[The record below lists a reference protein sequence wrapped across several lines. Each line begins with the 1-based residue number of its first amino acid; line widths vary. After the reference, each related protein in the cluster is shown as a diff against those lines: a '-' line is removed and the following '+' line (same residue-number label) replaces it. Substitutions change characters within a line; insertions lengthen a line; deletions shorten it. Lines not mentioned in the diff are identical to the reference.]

1 MKLLNDMYDISCK
14 PRCESYKKLSNNITL
29 IDNFFEDF
37 EAARNFFLSREK
49 WGCLRC
55 ITYQNHSKP
64 GYESFFPN
72 WIGRSLMEKYVIDNK
87 VSDDVSSY
95 NAVCNHFFYDT
106 RPIVSLSNSGCFPH
120 YDSILDAF
128 DAVQSICLV
137 NLNHV
142 PVSTKFYTF
151 KGKEYITEETFREWE
166 DHLEELTQDLQ
177 KSHDMNNL
185 SLEQFKQYLDNQKN
199 PKVRLINTQVY
210 KPNQAIVYNGNL
222 FHSPNVT
229 EEFTEEN
236 PRSVLKITFNKKL
249 MRKKVTYA

>member
-49 WGCLRC
+49 WGC
-55 ITYQNHSKP
+55 ITYQIHSKP

-72 WIGRSLMEKYVIDNK
+72 WIGRSLMEKYVIDSK
-87 VSDDVSSY
+87 VSDDVRSY

-106 RPIVSLSNSGCFPH
+106 SPIISLSNSGCFPH

-199 PKVRLINTQVY
+199 PKVRLITTQVY

>member
-49 WGCLRC
+49 WGC
-55 ITYQNHSKP
+55 ITYQIHSKP

-72 WIGRSLMEKYVIDNK
+72 WIGRSLMEKYVIDSK
-87 VSDDVSSY
+87 VSDDVRSY

-106 RPIVSLSNSGCFPH
+106 SPIISLTNSGCFPH

-210 KPNQAIVYNGNL
+210 KPNQAIVSNGNL

-236 PRSVLKITFNKKL
+236 PRSVLKIAFNKKL